1 MQGYTEQLEVGG
13 DLYQRISSVT
23 HEPSIFSKYLLTV
36 LPIVLLSVLL
46 RRPLFSLIRD
56 RYILG
61 ILIGVLVLATSST
74 GYLGIICVLL
84 VTAILLT
91 RLHLIGWR
99 WVPYAGFV
107 AILLLTLYF
116 KLPVFQDFV
125 DALLFMKYESGSGLQ
140 RALSVVNSWE
150 YFKQYP
156 ILGVGWAMV
165 TSLNL
170 LTFLL
175 VSTGVVGFAAFFTLI
190 FYVLRRSLQTLSQF
204 NPNAGARDSSQLV
217 LVAGLVVGL
226 ITLIVVGI
234 LTGLEFYL
242 GYFYFVL
249 SMLVALNIAN
259 RSKLG
264 ETQLAPAWKMIR
276 SAQVG

>member
-1 MQGYTEQLEVGG
+1 
-13 DLYQRISSVT
+13 
-23 HEPSIFSKYLLTV
+23 
-36 LPIVLLSVLL
+36 
-46 RRPLFSLIRD
+46 
-56 RYILG
+56 
-61 ILIGVLVLATSST
+61 
-74 GYLGIICVLL
+74 
-84 VTAILLT
+84 
-91 RLHLIGWR
+91 
-99 WVPYAGFV
+99 
-107 AILLLTLYF
+107 
-116 KLPVFQDFV
+116 
-125 DALLFMKYESGSGLQ
+125 MKYESGSGLQ

-175 VSTGVVGFAAFFTLI
+175 VSTGVVGFASFFMLI

-204 NPNAGARDSSQLV
+204 NPNAGARDSSELV

-226 ITLIVVGI
+226 ITLIVIGI

-242 GYFYFVL
+242 GYFYFL
-249 SMLVALNIAN
+249 LGMLVALNIAT
-259 RSKLG
+259 RPKLG

-276 SAQVG
+276 NAQVG

>member
-1 MQGYTEQLEVGG
+1 M
-13 DLYQRISSVT
+13 
-23 HEPSIFSKYLLTV
+23 
-36 LPIVLLSVLL
+36 
-46 RRPLFSLIRD
+46 
-56 RYILG
+56 
-61 ILIGVLVLATSST
+61 
-74 GYLGIICVLL
+74 
-84 VTAILLT
+84 
-91 RLHLIGWR
+91 IGWR
-99 WVPYAGFV
+99 WVRYAGFV
-107 AILLLTLYF
+107 AIVLLTLYF

-175 VSTGVVGFAAFFTLI
+175 VSTGVVGFASFFMLI

-204 NPNAGARDSSQLV
+204 NPNAGARDSSELV

-226 ITLIVVGI
+226 ITLIVIGI

-249 SMLVALNIAN
+249 SMLVALNIAT

-264 ETQLAPAWKMIR
+264 ETQLAPAWKMMR
-276 SAQVG
+276 NAQVG